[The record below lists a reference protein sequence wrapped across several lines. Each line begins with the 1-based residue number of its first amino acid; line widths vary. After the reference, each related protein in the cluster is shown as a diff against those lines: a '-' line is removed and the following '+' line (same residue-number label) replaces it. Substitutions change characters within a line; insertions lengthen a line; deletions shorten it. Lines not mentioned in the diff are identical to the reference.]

1 MAGLMDALN
10 DFGKGLAYNST
21 EAKED
26 RAFQRALSQYEKKQQ
41 LANSMALDLERRKME
56 MAQEFPEVGKLFN
69 TNLGTVLLLQ
79 RDGSV
84 KEVFRDE
91 DARTAILNN
100 KMAPMVRAE
109 AAAAEV
115 PSKIAKNMGAA
126 NRSNASASES
136 PSRTA
141 LNNTRAASE
150 GKSPEAKSI
159 SMSDWSTAIK
169 EAKAR
174 NSTTDLFGKQ
184 DMSKWDAMSNEE
196 KNAAAMKI
204 IQDRNR
210 ANEELARGAVG
221 AQAPQDKPVNRYL
234 QPEE

>member
-21 EAKED
+21 EARED

-41 LANSMALDLERRKME
+41 LANSVALDLERRKME

-69 TNLGTVLLLQ
+69 TNFGVVLQSQ
-79 RDGSV
+79 RDGKV

-91 DARTAILNN
+91 DYRNAILGN

-136 PSRTA
+136 PSRIA
-141 LNNTRAASE
+141 LNDARAAAE

-159 SMSDWSTAIK
+159 SMSDWSAAIK

-174 NSTTDLFGKQ
+174 NSITDLFGKQ
-184 DMSKWDAMSNEE
+184 DMSKWDAMSDEE

>member
-136 PSRTA
+136 PSRIA

-196 KNAAAMKI
+196 KDAAAMKI

>member
-136 PSRTA
+136 PSRIV

>member
-136 PSRTA
+136 PSRIA

-184 DMSKWDAMSNEE
+184 DMSKWDAMSDEE
-196 KNAAAMKI
+196 KNAVAMRI